1 MKIKR
6 TVSTFIQKQY
16 SGTEEYSIRT
26 SVRWKRE
33 NSGTYEFVAFN
44 VGHAILPKQWNTDAA
59 RVKKNCVNQ
68 KMISAVEINKAIQNL
83 EDIIDATFKK
93 YEVSEHIPDKTEFRN
108 DVNIALGKK
117 AGKDSELILAQ
128 NAFSMYVLDL
138 ANRKTLADATFA
150 KLKSVKT
157 ILKEFDAQLKLTEI
171 TSDKL
176 DVYVDYL
183 INERKMRNTTIKKNI
198 SFIRSF
204 LHYCD
209 DRNLIKTDW
218 KNHKPELK
226 IVRGKNVVF
235 LDLQEFER
243 VYSFQFPENKKYLE
257 KARDIFCF
265 QCLTSL
271 RYSDVKKL
279 MKTDITE
286 DSIKPIVTEKTDVYI
301 SIPLNL
307 KAKEILSKY
316 AHIKSEHAL
325 PVPSNQKMNDY
336 IKEVCYLVD
345 ISQPI
350 TLHYYKGKELITE
363 IVPKYKEIG
372 THTARRSFICIALAN
387 GISPEVIMRITGH
400 SDYKS
405 MMPYV
410 DVTSKDKELAVSIFD

>member
-33 NSGTYEFVAFN
+33 DSDRYEFVAFN
-44 VGHAILPKQWNTDAA
+44 AGHAILPKQWNASTA

-68 KMISAVEINKAIQNL
+68 KMISAVEVNKTIQNL
-83 EDIIDATFKK
+83 EDIIDSVFKK
-93 YEVSEHIPDKTEFRN
+93 YEVSEHIPEKIEFRN
-108 DVNIALGKK
+108 DVNIALGKRV
-117 AGKDSELILAQ
+117 GRNSELTLAQ
-128 NAFSMYVLDL
+128 DAFGMYILDL

-157 ILKEFDAQLKLTEI
+157 ILKEFDPELKIIDI
-171 TSDKL
+171 TADKL
-176 DVYVDYL
+176 DMYVDYL
-183 INERKMRNTTIKKNI
+183 INDRKMRNTSTKKNL

-218 KNHKPELK
+218 KTHRAELK
-226 IVRGKNVVF
+226 TVRGKNIIF
-235 LDLQEFER
+235 LNLQEFER
-243 VYSFQFPENKKYLE
+243 VYNFQFPENKKYLD
-257 KARDIFCF
+257 KTRDIFCF

-279 MKTDITE
+279 LKTDIAE
-286 DSIKPIVTEKTDVYI
+286 NHINPIVTEKTDAYI
-301 SIPLNL
+301 NIPLNK
-307 KAKEILSKY
+307 KAKEILTKY
-316 AHIKSEHAL
+316 AHIESEYAL

-336 IKEVCYLVD
+336 IKEVCYIVG
-345 ISQPI
+345 ISEPI
-350 TLHYYKGKELITE
+350 TLHYYRGKELITE
-363 IVPKYKEIG
+363 TVPKFEEIG
-372 THTARRSFICIALAN
+372 THTARRSFICIALDS

-405 MMPYV
+405 MLPYI
-410 DVTSKDKELAVSIFD
+410 DVTNQRKIEAVSIFD

>member
-44 VGHAILPKQWNTDAA
+44 VGHAILPKQWNTDTA

-93 YEVSEHIPDKTEFRN
+93 YEVNEHIPDKTEFRN
-108 DVNIALGKK
+108 DVNLALGKK
-117 AGKDSELILAQ
+117 AGKNSELKLVQ
-128 NAFSMYVLDL
+128 DAFGMYILDL
-138 ANRKTLADATFA
+138 ANRKTLAEATFM
-150 KLKSVKT
+150 KLRTIKN
-157 ILKEFDAQLKLTEI
+157 ILKDFDPELKLSDI
-171 TSDKL
+171 TADKL
-176 DVYVDYL
+176 DIYVDYL
-183 INERKMRNTTIKKNI
+183 IHERDMRNTTIKKNL
-198 SFIRSF
+198 SFIRGF

-218 KNHKPELK
+218 KTHIVELR
-226 IVRGKNVVF
+226 IIRGKNIIF
-235 LDLQEFER
+235 LDLDEFER
-243 VYSFQFPENKKYLE
+243 VYNFQFPENKKYLD
-257 KARDIFCF
+257 KTRDIFCF

-279 MKTDITE
+279 MKIDIAE
-286 DSIKPIVTEKTDVYI
+286 NHINPIVTKKTGAYI
-301 SIPLNL
+301 NIPLNK
-307 KAKEILSKY
+307 KAKEILKKY
-316 AHIKSEHAL
+316 AHIESDYAL

-336 IKEVCYLVD
+336 LKEICYLVG
-345 ISQPI
+345 ISELI
-350 TLHYYKGKELITE
+350 TLHYYKGKELVTE
-363 IVPKYKEIG
+363 IVPKYEEIA

-400 SDYKS
+400 SDYKA
-405 MMPYV
+405 MLPYI
-410 DVTSKDKELAVSIFD
+410 DVTSERKVEAVSVFD